1 MNLVFATHNRNK
13 VSEIQALMPEGIVI
27 KTLEDIG
34 CMEDIAETADTLQG
48 NAELKAKYVADN
60 YGFACFSDDSGLEVE
75 ALDMRPGV
83 HSARYAGDTKDDEAN
98 IQKMLKELEGQS
110 NRKAQFRTVISL
122 IIDGKA
128 SQFEGIVKGTI
139 RKEKMGTA
147 GFGYDPIFEPEDCGI
162 TFAEMSQQD
171 KNKRSHR
178 ARAFE
183 KMVHFLNENN

>member
-13 VSEIQALMPEGIVI
+13 VSEIQALMSDGIVI
-27 KTLEDIG
+27 KTLEEIG
-34 CMEDIAETADTLQG
+34 CLEDIAETADTLQG
-48 NAELKAKYVADN
+48 NAELKAQYVVDKYGVD
-60 YGFACFSDDSGLEVE
+60 CFSDDSGLEVE
-75 ALDMRPGV
+75 ALYMRPGV
-83 HSARYAGDTKDDEAN
+83 HSARYAGDGKDDEAN
-98 IQKMLKELEGQS
+98 IQKMLKELDGVS

-139 RKEKMGTA
+139 RKEKAGTA
-147 GFGYDPIFEPEDCGI
+147 GFGYDPIFEPEYCGM

-183 KMVHFLNENN
+183 KMVHFLNENK

>member
-1 MNLVFATHNRNK
+1 MDLVFATHNRNK
-13 VSEIQALMPEGIVI
+13 VSEIQALMPKGIVI

-48 NAELKAKYVADN
+48 NAELKARYVVDKYGVD
-60 YGFACFSDDSGLEVE
+60 CFSDDSGLEVE

-83 HSARYAGDTKDDEAN
+83 HSARYAGDKKDDEAN
-98 IQKMLKELEGQS
+98 MQKMLKELDGVS

-139 RKEKMGTA
+139 RNEKAGTA
-147 GFGYDPIFEPEDCGI
+147 GFGYDPLFEPEDCGI

>member
-48 NAELKAKYVADN
+48 NAELKAKYVANN

-98 IQKMLKELEGQS
+98 IQKMLRELDGVS

-139 RKEKMGTA
+139 RKEKAGTA

-183 KMVHFLNENN
+183 KMVHFLKENN